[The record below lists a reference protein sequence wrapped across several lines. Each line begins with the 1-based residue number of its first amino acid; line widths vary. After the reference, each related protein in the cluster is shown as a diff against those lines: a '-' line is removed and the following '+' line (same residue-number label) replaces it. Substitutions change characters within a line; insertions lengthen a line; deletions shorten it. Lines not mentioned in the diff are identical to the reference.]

1 MKRREFLRTG
11 SVVGGAAVF
20 GAHAFPHHLYAAAKE
35 KTAQDVVTLGKT
47 GIKVSRLFQG
57 TGTNGVGKSS
67 NQIRGLGF
75 DGVVELLR
83 AGVDQGVT
91 TWDLADQYGTH
102 PHANGALK
110 TVARD
115 KVVIMT
121 KTHASTEKEMW
132 ADLDRF
138 RKEIGTD
145 MLDIVLLHCMMSA
158 DWPKEKAG
166 AMAVLSEAKAK
177 GIIRAHG
184 VSCHDFGALKAAA
197 ASDWVE
203 VDLARLN
210 PAGVIMDAPVEEVLP
225 VLADMKRKG
234 KGIIGM
240 KILGAGRLRD
250 RVDDA
255 LQYALASPVLDC
267 FTIGAENRAAAR
279 GPPDPDPEGQR
290 SAGDA
295 PSRLRRRGR
304 GVARDLAVPF
314 LSSFRSVPWRAPTRA
329 GTASRSTASPVVPT
343 RADSSSATIVATLP
357 RLSARLT
364 RGGRPVR
371 TASARSSISSR

>member
-1 MKRREFLRTG
+1 MKRREFLRAG
-11 SVVGGAAVF
+11 GVVGGAAFV

-83 AGVDQGVT
+83 TGVDQGISV
-91 TWDLADQYGTH
+91 WDLADQYGTH
-102 PHANGALK
+102 PHAHGALK

-121 KTHASTEKEMW
+121 KTHASTEKEMR

-138 RKEIGTD
+138 REEIGTD

-158 DWPKEKAG
+158 DWPKQKAG

-210 PAGVIMDAPVEEVLP
+210 PAGMIMDAPVEQVLP

-234 KGIIGM
+234 KGVIGM

-267 FTIGAENRAAAR
+267 FTIGAENR
-279 GPPDPDPEGQR
+279 QQ
-290 SAGDA
+290 
-295 PSRLRRRGR
+295 LQ
-304 GVARDLAVPF
+304 DL
-314 LSSFRSVPWRAPTRA
+314 
-329 GTASRSTASPVVPT
+329 
-343 RADSSSATIVATLP
+343 
-357 RLSARLT
+357 LT
-364 RGGRPVR
+364 RIPKASVR
-371 TASARSSISSR
+371 G